1 MIKVGKG
8 RGGFK
13 YDGFTRFEQK
23 RIFKNVLVM
32 AKCLSLQLKS
42 ND

>member
-23 RIFKNVLVM
+23 IIKK
-32 AKCLSLQLKS
+32 KCLG
-42 ND
+42 DG